1 MFKSRFV
8 TTTYIKFGKPSKIDN
23 RQGVYGGNTP
33 HAERETIEIK
43 DRYLRNPMA
52 AGGRLEQEQRTE
64 EEILGTKNLPNG
76 RLWNRFLKFFK
87 KLTIIR
93 ALKLHKRNMVICV
106 ALYICLLIMAFKV
119 LKRS

>member
-33 HAERETIEIK
+33 HAERETVGAIETK

-52 AGGRLEQEQRTE
+52 AGGRLE
-64 EEILGTKNLPNG
+64 
-76 RLWNRFLKFFK
+76 
-87 KLTIIR
+87 
-93 ALKLHKRNMVICV
+93 
-106 ALYICLLIMAFKV
+106 
-119 LKRS
+119 